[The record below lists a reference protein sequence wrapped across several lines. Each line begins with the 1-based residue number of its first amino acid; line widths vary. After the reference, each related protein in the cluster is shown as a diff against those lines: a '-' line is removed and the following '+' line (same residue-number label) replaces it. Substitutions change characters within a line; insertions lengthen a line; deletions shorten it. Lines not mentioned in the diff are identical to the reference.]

1 MDVLLDRL
9 EELAGGGEASPASP
23 RRLERLT
30 EALMLWRTLEVLV
43 ASFNPRELGAGDPA
57 FAKLLLCVREA
68 VDNASGWAFPP
79 GHGPPPQVSGED
91 HASVYVFA
99 VRIVAKLAARGERE
113 REAVVG
119 GDITAGIARSL
130 QPPAP
135 LRQDALAVA
144 SAFNALT
151 RIARDVKLRY
161 ALIDA
166 VITGLEVMQLHPY
179 DAAVH
184 LSCCSFLQQMV
195 QEPSAKGR
203 IPRAAGVSAVLH
215 TLRSFPNE
223 MLLATTGLNLL
234 STMCTHSGWSSP
246 SGQGLEKQ
254 IQEITATLVTIVVI
268 HKRAAQVAEAGVK
281 LLNR

>member
-9 EELAGGGEASPASP
+9 EELAGGAETSPASP

-43 ASFNPRELGAGDPA
+43 ASFNPRELGANDSA
-57 FAKLLLCVREA
+57 FAKLLLCAREA
-68 VDNASGWAFPP
+68 VDNAGGWSFPP
-79 GHGPPPQVSGED
+79 GLRPPTQISGED

-99 VRIVAKLAARGERE
+99 VRVVAKLAAKGERE
-113 REAVVG
+113 RQAVVS
-119 GDITAGIARSL
+119 GDITAAIARSL

-144 SAFNALT
+144 SAFNALA
-151 RIARDVKLRY
+151 RIARDDKLRG
-161 ALIDA
+161 ALVEA
-166 VITGLEVMQLHPY
+166 VAVGLELMQLHPR
-179 DAAVH
+179 DAAVQ
-184 LSCCSFLQQMV
+184 LSCCSFLQQMM
-195 QEPSAKGR
+195 QEPSAKDR
-203 IPRAAGVSAVLH
+203 IPRAAGISAVLH

-223 MLLATTGLNLL
+223 MLLATTGLDLL
-234 STMCTHSGWSSP
+234 SALCTHSGWSSP

-254 IQEITATLVTIVVI
+254 IQEITATLVTIVAI
-268 HKRAAQVAEAGVK
+268 HKRAVQMAEAGVK